1 MSYQVLE
8 FKFFNITKRKFVL
21 NFTNRSG
28 NIILITAKRK
38 ASGFKNEKR
47 FSTQKTKCDLKKH
60 FKAQKKAFDFSSD
73 AFFMSYIQIEF
84 DILIALQ

>member
-1 MSYQVLE
+1 MIKKTV
-8 FKFFNITKRKFVL
+8 R
-21 NFTNRSG
+21 
-28 NIILITAKRK
+28 LITAKRK

-73 AFFMSYIQIEF
+73 AFLCHTFKSNLTFSSPSSSLSVLSMLFS
-84 DILIALQ
+84 